1 MKFPITLN
9 IFLLK
14 KIARLEEKNIFVSE
28 ADLMNLWFLL
38 SKEKKKQQDSTD
50 SGSLGSVTNQKDGLN
65 AVVDLLLQP
74 NGEQKVPV

>member
-1 MKFPITLN
+1 
-9 IFLLK
+9 
-14 KIARLEEKNIFVSE
+14 
-28 ADLMNLWFLL
+28 MNLWFLL